1 MSKKIKII
9 AVDDHNL
16 FRESLVF
23 SLGRNN
29 EFEIV
34 AEASNGLEAISEYEK
49 HKPDLVLMDILMP
62 ELDGIEATRK
72 IIEKHPD
79 AKIIALTMF
88 GEEEFYHKMIN
99 LGVKGFVLKQS
110 SFSELET
117 AIIMVSKGDFYF
129 SQDLLRKVILKMS
142 DKKTET
148 KKNINQVEELTKREI
163 ELIQLI
169 CKGNSNAEIAEI
181 MFVSPR
187 TVEGYKTKLLDKTSS
202 KNIASLII
210 FAVKNNLIDI

>member
-72 IIEKHPD
+72 IIEKHPE

-169 CKGNSNAEIAEI
+169 CKGNTNAEIAEI

-187 TVEGYKTKLLDKTSS
+187 TVEGYKTKLLNKTSS